1 MGDLPTTVGVSKQD
15 NIYIYVTNKNMD
27 LTRILTYFNI
37 EIRFHRKLIFSTV
50 TVETL
55 GFQQHVRYK
64 TTDEP
69 DLGI

>member
-1 MGDLPTTVGVSKQD
+1 
-15 NIYIYVTNKNMD
+15 MD

-37 EIRFHRKLIFSTV
+37 EIRFHRKLFFTV

-55 GFQQHVRYK
+55 GFQQHVHYK
-64 TTDEP
+64 TTEDEP